1 MGCINQYGD
10 IVRIGKLRNP
20 VAKVE
25 NMPALN
31 YLYSFSVF
39 SIPTPNLSKVLRF
52 IFGCDIK
59 VDIISRD

>member
-1 MGCINQYGD
+1 MDCINQYGD

-31 YLYSFSVF
+31 CLYSFSVF

-52 IFGCDIK
+52 ILGA
-59 VDIISRD
+59 S